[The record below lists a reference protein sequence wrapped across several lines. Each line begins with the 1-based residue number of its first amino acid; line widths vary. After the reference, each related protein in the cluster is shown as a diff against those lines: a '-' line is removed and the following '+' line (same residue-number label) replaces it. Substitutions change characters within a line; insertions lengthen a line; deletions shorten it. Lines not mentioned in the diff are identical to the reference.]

1 MSDRKKVLSA
11 IQGWRDRVGVQ
22 LRSTGRADRLGD
34 RGCRGH
40 SGESSTDLERGS
52 SRGGQRG
59 AWSDGWAGYQAMQL
73 EVAKLEQ
80 ESESLAKASAFVAAS
95 RP

>member
-1 MSDRKKVLSA
+1 MSDRKKFLSA
-11 IQGWRDRVGVQ
+11 IQGCRDCVDFQ
-22 LRSTGRADRLGD
+22 LRSTGRADHLGD
-34 RGCRGH
+34 RGCRGR
-40 SGESSTDLERGS
+40 SEESSTDLERGS

-80 ESESLAKASAFVAAS
+80 EPEYLAKVSAFFAAN

>member
-1 MSDRKKVLSA
+1 MSDRKQVLSP
-11 IQGWRDRVGVQ
+11 IQGGRDRVGFQ
-22 LRSTGRADRLGD
+22 LRSTGCAGRLRD

-59 AWSDGWAGYQAMQL
+59 AWPGGWAKYQAMQL
-73 EVAKLEQ
+73 KVAELKQ
-80 ESESLAKASAFVAAS
+80 EPEFLAKVSAFFAAW
-95 RP
+95 

>member
-1 MSDRKKVLSA
+1 MSDCKRVLSA
-11 IQGWRDRVGVQ
+11 IQGGRDRVDFQ
-22 LRSTGRADRLGD
+22 LRSASRADRLGD
-34 RGCRGH
+34 RGCRGR

-80 ESESLAKASAFVAAS
+80 EPEYLAKVSAFFAAN